1 MTTNIKIYQLK
12 RSLDNYGD
20 LYRTSFDHLKRYIDF
35 NKDIGNYYNMVYEYN
50 INVNNS
56 NESNKD
62 EILDSIYNKFRFNI
76 PDDFNGNRIEVSDL
90 IKINDSILIYDTYG
104 FREID

>member
-50 INVNNS
+50 INGNNS
-56 NESNKD
+56 ND
-62 EILDSIYNKFRFNI
+62 EILDSIYTKFRFNV

-90 IKINDSILIYDTYG
+90 IKINDSILVYDTYG
-104 FREID
+104 FREIN